1 MQKEKRKE
9 AAHVIIRRRGWI
21 IELKERKEGESRMEE
36 RKREGKMLDREG
48 GIKIVFL
55 SCALWKMD
63 I

>member
-1 MQKEKRKE
+1 MEDYGVESGKR
-9 AAHVIIRRRGWI
+9 G
-21 IELKERKEGESRMEE
+21 IEDGGEI
-36 RKREGKMLDREG
+36 MLDRGE

>member
-1 MQKEKRKE
+1 MERDKKAEMPMSSGRVWRDYGVE
-9 AAHVIIRRRGWI
+9 RG
-21 IELKERKEGESRMEE
+21 ELRMGEEEEGEI
-36 RKREGKMLDREG
+36 MLDRGE